1 MYEQYLPQK
10 EKNLTLEQASLLVQG
25 WQVHS
30 SEGTGRGWVWCVPVW
45 GCRELALC
53 TLLARLILCSSGL
66 WSDLW
71 ELQPRGHTSPSWSAL
86 LTPCHI
92 LVGLRNSLFLFELIR
107 TQEKENGK
115 KKVFSLRPWERL
127 RGWNVDVEHGDCAFP
142 SNAALHRHVL
152 WSQGSL
158 TLRCAVLVAPWKSVS
173 GCEEFLFAGM
183 GLERGF
189 GRSKEGKG
197 VVLQEMGARLA
208 ERSCHWKVKW
218 PRALGECKTRGDFWC
233 EPVSSKF
240 ILCTACF
247 SGKLPCR
254 PLPFDV

>member
-30 SEGTGRGWVWCVPVW
+30 REGTGRGWVWCVPVW

-107 TQEKENGK
+107 TQKKENGK
-115 KKVFSLRPWERL
+115 KKSFLTETL
-127 RGWNVDVEHGDCAFP
+127 GKAEGVECW
-142 SNAALHRHVL
+142 R
-152 WSQGSL
+152 
-158 TLRCAVLVAPWKSVS
+158 
-173 GCEEFLFAGM
+173 
-183 GLERGF
+183 
-189 GRSKEGKG
+189 
-197 VVLQEMGARLA
+197 GARGLCFPKQCSLA
-208 ERSCHWKVKW
+208 SPCSLV
-218 PRALGECKTRGDFWC
+218 P
-233 EPVSSKF
+233 
-240 ILCTACF
+240 
-247 SGKLPCR
+247 GKPH
-254 PLPFDV
+254 P

>member
-10 EKNLTLEQASLLVQG
+10 EKNFTLEQASLLVQG

-107 TQEKENGK
+107 TQKKENGGK
-115 KKVFSLRPWERL
+115 KKFSHWDL
-127 RGWNVDVEHGDCAFP
+127 
-142 SNAALHRHVL
+142 
-152 WSQGSL
+152 
-158 TLRCAVLVAPWKSVS
+158 
-173 GCEEFLFAGM
+173 
-183 GLERGF
+183 
-189 GRSKEGKG
+189 GKG
-197 VVLQEMGARLA
+197 RRGGMLTWSTGTVLSQAMQPCIA
-208 ERSCHWKVKW
+208 
-218 PRALGECKTRGDFWC
+218 T
-233 EPVSSKF
+233 
-240 ILCTACF
+240 F
-247 SGKLPCR
+247 SGPR
-254 PLPFDV
+254 EASPLGAQL